1 MFRRNVPGRYVGLPL
16 TAAASLLLLCLAGF
30 AHAHR
35 DTVMQ
40 FTIVGDRIVGGV
52 RIGAT
57 LNGARSVLGMPDVQ
71 RRLSNYECRARWRTI
86 GLTLVFLDLSNANP
100 CGKGAL
106 VGATAASARWQT
118 GKGLRVGDP
127 VGRIR
132 TLYRAARFHRVGYR
146 GWWLITRRTCPT
158 TGAQRYPGLLARMTT
173 QRRVAALVVNLA
185 ACE

>member
-1 MFRRNVPGRYVGLPL
+1 MFRRNLRGRHVSLLL
-16 TAAASLLLLCLAGF
+16 TAAASVLLLCSAGF

-35 DTVMQ
+35 ETTMQ

-57 LNGARSVLGMPDVQ
+57 LNDARSVLGMPNVQ
-71 RRLSNYECRARWRTI
+71 RRLSNYECRAGWRTI

-100 CGKGAL
+100 CGQGAL
-106 VGATAASARWQT
+106 VRATAASASWRT

-127 VGRIR
+127 VSRIR
-132 TLYRAARFHRVGYR
+132 RLYRAARFHRVGYR

-158 TGAQRYPGLLARMTT
+158 TGGQRYPGLLARMTA
-173 QRRVAALVVNLA
+173 QRRVAALVVSLA